1 MSKSRDKN
9 APDKDPYQVLG
20 LTHTHTAHDHPTDV
34 EITKAY
40 RKLALKL
47 HPDKQQQQNL
57 SDAEGKLRAAR
68 FHDIQQARSFLLDE
82 EHKSAREAYKTKRA
96 SQHVRK
102 QADQAREKGMSERR
116 KRMREELHKQE
127 AAAAGRPTQTKSGA
141 SATDESS
148 RKRGRSRKD
157 TAEDDLVEKLR
168 RQGQEMRDAYGD
180 RAAAESV
187 DRQTARDDKK
197 RSASSKK
204 PALDDR
210 QVRLKWSRK
219 RMRTSPSEHSLAK
232 QLSEFGAV
240 ESVEMIG
247 SKGNAALVTFT
258 DAASVAPCV
267 TAYQDSEEMRATFVG
282 KRKEREEEREA
293 NADVPPPIRTERGRD
308 GENVQD
314 WKLRKAAER
323 ERLLR
328 ELEEEDVGQGAS
340 VETDDKSKKARK
352 PSKGTSNP
360 FPPPFPSTDDYQNLS
375 SFGKLQHAESL
386 LLKGIVSPERL
397 LRSNVPVVTK
407 Q

>member
-1 MSKSRDKN
+1 MSKSNAKN
-9 APDKDPYQVLG
+9 EPDKDPYHVLG
-20 LTHTHTAHDHPTDV
+20 VHTTATDA

-47 HPDKQQQQNL
+47 HPDKQQQL
-57 SDAEGKLRAAR
+57 PEKEKERVATE

-82 EHKSAREAYKTKRA
+82 EHRQARETYKTKRV

-127 AAAAGRPTQTKSGA
+127 AAAAGRQTGR
-141 SATDESS
+141 TDES
-148 RKRGRSRKD
+148 RKRQHKQQRD
-157 TAEDDLVEKLR
+157 NENDDLVEKLR
-168 RQGQEMRDAYGD
+168 RQGQEMREAYGD

-187 DRQTARDDKK
+187 DRQTAEDLKK
-197 RSASSKK
+197 RSSK

-219 RMRTSPSEHSLAK
+219 RMRTSPSEHTLAAT
-232 QLSEFGAV
+232 LSKFGSV

-258 DAASVAPCV
+258 DSSSVAPCV
-267 TAYQDSEEMRATFVG
+267 NAYKDSEEMRATYVG
-282 KRKEREEEREA
+282 KRKEREEENEA
-293 NADVPPPIRTERGRD
+293 NVNVPPPIRTEQGRD
-308 GENVQD
+308 GENVND
-314 WKLRKAAER
+314 WKLRQAAER

-328 ELEEEDVGQGAS
+328 ELEEEDTGKGAA
-340 VETDDKSKKARK
+340 VDTDKRQKARK
-352 PSKGTSNP
+352 PSKGRSNP
-360 FPPPFPSTDDYQNLS
+360 FPPPFPSTDEYKNLS
-375 SFGKLQHAESL
+375 PLEKLQHAESI
-386 LLKGIVSPERL
+386 LLKGFVSPEIL
-397 LRSNVPVVTK
+397 QRSKVVTK